1 MFIIWDE
8 EALGEANAAT
18 EFYHQKQA
26 NLGQR
31 FVDTLEEATTR
42 IAQGPL
48 MPPKIETDLR
58 KCKLPYFPYSVI
70 YRVQG
75 DTLQIIAIMH
85 IRREPGYWKH
95 RIGT

>member
-26 NLGQR
+26 GLGQR

-42 IAQGPL
+42 IA
-48 MPPKIETDLR
+48 
-58 KCKLPYFPYSVI
+58 
-70 YRVQG
+70 
-75 DTLQIIAIMH
+75 H
-85 IRREPGYWKH
+85 
-95 RIGT
+95 